1 MSQRMAAAA
10 QSRVLTGHNWPKAC
24 KTR

>member
-10 QSRVLTGHNWPKAC
+10 QSRVFTGHNWPKAC